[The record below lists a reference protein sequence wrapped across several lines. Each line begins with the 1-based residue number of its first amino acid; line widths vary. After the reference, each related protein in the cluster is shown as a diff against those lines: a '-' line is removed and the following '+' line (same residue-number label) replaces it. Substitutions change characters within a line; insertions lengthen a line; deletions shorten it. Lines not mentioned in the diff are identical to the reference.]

1 MPFFNLC
8 DTVGVSNLLVPY
20 FLSNDN
26 TVVSYN
32 GRNIRPAAVNAEYDV
47 FGVATNVGGFVPDD
61 YLKYRNAS
69 GQDEYSNDGSTW
81 INAALGSF
89 INSLQ
94 DEDQLV
100 DAWANMS
107 QYDALSTRSF
117 LGRPNPAPQRN
128 DDGHVIPNPL
138 YPGLPVA
145 VIEWLEMLNTATGL
159 YNNSFLESVSRLRN
173 VLAALAHDGFFQVID
188 ASEFGD
194 VSAPTQAGNTLPA
207 DQQPEGA
214 PDWFCLDGG
223 SDRLIDGMLAY
234 LGKEN
239 HPVMGKKVIC
249 IEPADEGKTMLV
261 HVKGEAQPRR
271 FAQVICTAPL
281 STLSSIDMT
290 NCNLTFTQK
299 TAIRALHYDASTK
312 VALKWAK
319 RWWEDPEVMG
329 QGNTIQG
336 GVTATDLPVRMV
348 VYPSY
353 GMQATGPTPGVM
365 IGSYT
370 WSQDAQVRP
379 YYCHHI
385 DHSKFLMLHPL
396 PFSVSAH
403 CPPHQSLKKISSP
416 SSSRTS
422 TLCTTSPKPKP
433 VHFSHTPCKPGTTT
447 RTPGARLRSSVPANS
462 VRQSSAARS
471 RVSACSPV
479 SRHPLREVVCISL
492 ARRHLFTTPG
502 SLAH

>member
-173 VLAALAHDGFFQVID
+173 VLAALAHDGFF
-188 ASEFGD
+188 
-194 VSAPTQAGNTLPA
+194 
-207 DQQPEGA
+207 
-214 PDWFCLDGG
+214 
-223 SDRLIDGMLAY
+223 
-234 LGKEN
+234 
-239 HPVMGKKVIC
+239 
-249 IEPADEGKTMLV
+249 
-261 HVKGEAQPRR
+261 
-271 FAQVICTAPL
+271 
-281 STLSSIDMT
+281 
-290 NCNLTFTQK
+290 
-299 TAIRALHYDASTK
+299 
-312 VALKWAK
+312 
-319 RWWEDPEVMG
+319 
-329 QGNTIQG
+329 
-336 GVTATDLPVRMV
+336 
-348 VYPSY
+348 
-353 GMQATGPTPGVM
+353 
-365 IGSYT
+365 
-370 WSQDAQVRP
+370 
-379 YYCHHI
+379 
-385 DHSKFLMLHPL
+385 
-396 PFSVSAH
+396 
-403 CPPHQSLKKISSP
+403 
-416 SSSRTS
+416 
-422 TLCTTSPKPKP
+422 
-433 VHFSHTPCKPGTTT
+433 
-447 RTPGARLRSSVPANS
+447 
-462 VRQSSAARS
+462 
-471 RVSACSPV
+471 
-479 SRHPLREVVCISL
+479 
-492 ARRHLFTTPG
+492 
-502 SLAH
+502 